1 MTSAANKKTSH
12 KHNDVAA
19 KAKAAPAV
27 GADDGGR
34 PCDGCGML
42 HTAFTNEKTSLPY
55 LQATAAAARRLRQ
68 LVRPTLPLALAGVR
82 HTWLLLDEHGL
93 RGAWDM
99 HVTIKAPDE
108 FLNETQR
115 AALGG
120 NRSLELTSYGT
131 SKLLGLLSSPFD
143 RTLYMD
149 VDVHVLDG
157 SLPRSLLS
165 DTLRLADVAMPVDP
179 SRDNDVWYRAA
190 GAPPLCGCMIAY
202 RRNAATTSLFRGAM
216 SQMLAVTRPEYC
228 FDRSRY
234 GRPLHKRD
242 CRRLRQ
248 GDQEYIYWE
257 WTRAADPALR
267 MLVLPEEY
275 YCPSI
280 RMEGKTNHSGA
291 HASWATSWTEW
302 AKANPRGGGVGSYRC
317 LAVHGRFTLQ
327 PGQLFQKPARV

>member
-1 MTSAANKKTSH
+1 M
-12 KHNDVAA
+12 
-19 KAKAAPAV
+19 
-27 GADDGGR
+27 
-34 PCDGCGML
+34 
-42 HTAFTNEKTSLPY
+42 
-55 LQATAAAARRLRQ
+55 
-68 LVRPTLPLALAGVR
+68 
-82 HTWLLLDEHGL
+82 
-93 RGAWDM
+93 
-99 HVTIKAPDE
+99 
-108 FLNETQR
+108 
-115 AALGG
+115 
-120 NRSLELTSYGT
+120 ELTSYGT

-143 RTLYMD
+143 RTLYVD

-165 DTLRLADVAMPVDP
+165 DTLRLADVAMAVDP

-190 GAPPLCGCMIAY
+190 GAPPVCGCMIAY
-202 RRNAATTSLFRGAM
+202 RRNAATTSLFRGAL

-228 FDRSRY
+228 FDRSRN

-242 CRRLRQ
+242 CRGLRQ

-291 HASWATSWTEW
+291 HASWSTSWTEW

-327 PGQLFQKPARV
+327 PGQLFRKPGDS